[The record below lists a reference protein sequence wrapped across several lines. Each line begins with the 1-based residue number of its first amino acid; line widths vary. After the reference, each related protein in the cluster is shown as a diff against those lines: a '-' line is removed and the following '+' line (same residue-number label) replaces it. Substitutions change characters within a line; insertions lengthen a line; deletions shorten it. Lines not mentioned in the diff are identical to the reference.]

1 MEKKEEKEKQES
13 KEKKIRLQGHE
24 KFALRDGWLNKGIRL
39 IADEKNA
46 NVFQGK
52 EGSDVFGI
60 GNNMVKSLRYWLKA
74 FGLIEESSRNGACL
88 TEIGKL
94 IFQYDAYFEDIF
106 TIWILHSYIAKNVS
120 EATTWYM
127 FFNRFDM
134 EEFKKDEIED
144 CLKREIKKYL
154 NGGKFAESSLSV
166 DIDVLLQMYS
176 KEKKITDPE
185 DNNISPLV
193 RLELIKKN
201 DGIYIKQ
208 HPDHRKISEWNVL
221 YELSIIMKDSKEIS
235 IDAIS
240 SGDKSLAAIYQLSR
254 ISINEMLD
262 KLEGLGY
269 ININRTAGLD
279 MIYKKK
285 EITPEQIIEEY
296 YKAHR

>member
-1 MEKKEEKEKQES
+1 MEKKEEQES

-39 IADEKNA
+39 LADENNA

-52 EGSDVFGI
+52 EGSDIFGI

-74 FGLIEESSRNGACL
+74 FGLIEESSRSGACL
-88 TEIGKL
+88 TPIGEL
-94 IFQYDAYFEDIF
+94 ILQYDAYFEDIF

-120 EATTWYM
+120 EATTWFM
-127 FFNRFDM
+127 FFNRFDI
-134 EEFKKDEIED
+134 EEFKKEEAED
-144 CLKREIKKYL
+144 CLKREISKYL
-154 NGGKFAESSLSV
+154 EGKKFAESSLSV

-176 KEKKITDPE
+176 KDKKINDPE

-208 HPDHRKISEWNVL
+208 HPDYRKISEWNVL
-221 YELSIIMKDSKEIS
+221 YELSIIMKGCKEIS

-240 SGDKSLAAIYQLSR
+240 SGDNSLSAIYQLPR
-254 ISINEMLD
+254 IAINEMLD
-262 KLEGLGY
+262 QLEGLGY
-269 ININRTAGLD
+269 IDINRTAGLD

-285 EITPEQIIEEY
+285 EVTPEQIIEEY